1 MADLPTPLTSGPI
14 RHGAAAHWGA
24 VVLIVLLVAAGI
36 QGGVVWW
43 LHQQLAAALSIR
55 PPVLILDL
63 SAAARA
69 AEPAELPALLRAYT
83 QAAER
88 LAAQGVL
95 VLERHA
101 ILATPAAV
109 LVSDQEVRRAAP

>member
-1 MADLPTPLTSGPI
+1 MAESPTTLTSVQV
-14 RHGAAAHWGA
+14 RHGAAGHVGA
-24 VVLIVLLVAAGI
+24 VVLIALLVIASI

-43 LHQQLAAALSIR
+43 LHHQLAAALSIR

-63 SAAARA
+63 SAAART
-69 AEPAELPALLRAYT
+69 AEPAELPALLRTYT

-95 VLERHA
+95 VLERNA
-101 ILATPAAV
+101 VLATPAVV